1 MNKKVTEDL
10 IIENIAQRLDI
21 KKSLAKKLYANSLMF
36 NVVRNEIIEQAQF
49 LYYNKV
55 ELL

>member
-10 IIENIAQRLDI
+10 IIENIAERLDI
-21 KKSLAKKLYANSLMF
+21 KKSLAKKLYENSLMF
-36 NVVRNEIIEQAQF
+36 NIVRNEIIEQAKF